1 MENKTIVLKDTN
13 GNSLYTS
20 SVINIT
26 YNELKTLKSSNKL
39 VPGMKYRITDY
50 STVIDTNNYIK
61 SANHQFDIVVVATS
75 TSNLNEWAMAVHHS
89 GDTYFSKCKL
99 DAWKLLYSL
108 DNDINK
114 FGWASTKGKGVIYR
128 MIDEFGNDCP
138 YDFKNIQFKRFKIT
152 AFTNCTS
159 LVSSTNYYYGIR
171 YIFNN
176 TDGYPQEAT
185 IDTYNTTDFQW
196 CYTFNAHKVKTEV
209 STPSIVTA
217 NIDATLAV
225 YDSDIANYAG
235 FIPCHDNII
244 KPFYGS
250 TSNAYNHK
258 QLLNNIVIFGTF
270 GQGAQSIEGKSVAVS
285 QLPTN
290 NSFGTEC
297 YNMTFGT
304 GCKDNIVGKSC
315 SGNVFANNCQGNV
328 LGRGCN
334 NNSFASNALNNKF
347 GNLINNV
354 IIKNNQSYYNQI
366 GSNCKY
372 LDITGS
378 DIIVYPYVQGSN
390 TSRLSVSNQS
400 SGTMFAGINS
410 SKALVTY
417 KLENIINS

>member
-1 MENKTIVLKDTN
+1 MANKTIVLKDTN

-26 YNELKTLKSSNKL
+26 YNELKTLKSSKKL

-50 STVIDTNNYIK
+50 STVIDTNNYIR

-75 TSNLNEWAMAVHHS
+75 TNNLNEWAMAVSHS
-89 GDTYFSKCKL
+89 GDTYFNKCKL
-99 DAWKLLYSL
+99 DAWRLLYSL
-108 DNDINK
+108 DNDTNK
-114 FGWASTKGKGVIYR
+114 FGWASTNGKGVIYR

-152 AFTNCTS
+152 AFANCTS

-171 YIFNN
+171 YIFSN
-176 TDGYPQEAT
+176 TDSYPQEAT
-185 IDTYNTTDFQW
+185 IDAYNTTDFQW

-209 STPSIVTA
+209 TIPSIVTT

-235 FIPCHDNII
+235 FTPCHDNII
-244 KPFYGS
+244 KPFYRS
-250 TSNAYNHK
+250 ASNTYNNK

-270 GQGAQSIEGKSVAVS
+270 GQGAQSIDGKPVAVS

-290 NSFGTEC
+290 NSFDTEC

-304 GCKDNIVGKSC
+304 GCKDNIIGKSC

-347 GNLINNV
+347 DSLINNV
-354 IIKNNQSYYNQI
+354 IIKNNQSYYNHI
-366 GSNCKY
+366 SSNCKY

-390 TSRLSVSNQS
+390 TSRFSVSNQS